1 MAKRVADND
10 LNHDNWDQ
18 DEESE
23 QAGVFKKVGDP
34 YCEATDIRPSTYFPQ
49 NWRSIFSYLSI
60 LPIHSYIFFI
70 PVGRI
75 TH

>member
-49 NWRSIFSYLSI
+49 N
-60 LPIHSYIFFI
+60 
-70 PVGRI
+70 
-75 TH
+75 